1 MPAEEPR
8 RPRLIFLAVGLVLAA
23 GLGVGLFT
31 SLGTGPGG
39 GGVGSRPTIGSP
51 APQFKLARL
60 GGGQV
65 TDPPAGVDGRHP
77 VVLLFFGD
85 WCPQCHSELPAL
97 AAAVHRQQRAGG
109 ELAEVTVLGVDSYD
123 SPGAARSFARASK
136 VTFPVGL
143 DPVADVTNGL
153 YYFTGDPDAVFIDG
167 ANRIRDIRYGPISAG
182 LFQQLERS
190 LLIPSG
196 R

>member
-1 MPAEEPR
+1 MPADEPR
-8 RPRLIFLAVGLVLAA
+8 RPRLIFLVVGLVLATA
-23 GLGVGLFT
+23 LGVGLFT
-31 SLGTGPGG
+31 SFGTGSGG
-39 GGVGSRPTIGSP
+39 GGAGTRPTVGSP
-51 APQFKLARL
+51 APTFELARL

-65 TDPPAGVDGRHP
+65 TDPPTGVDGRHP
-77 VVLLFFGD
+77 VVLLFFGN
-85 WCPQCHSELPAL
+85 WCPECHSELPAL

-109 ELAEVTVLGVDSYD
+109 VLADVTVLGVDSYD
-123 SPGAARSFARASK
+123 DTAAARSFARASK

-143 DPVADVTNGL
+143 DPAADVLNGL
-153 YYFTGDPDAVFIDG
+153 YYFTGDPEAVFID
-167 ANRIRDIRYGPISAG
+167 AADRIRVIRYGPISAG